1 MSPTGKVFVFGGVII
16 TSIALFAATLAGS
29 IISGIAFAVGELFGI
44 QLNKPQKWK
53 TVYKSYRDEIYVY
66 TIRKDK
72 DGKET
77 RSPRKLYKYENE
89 RVETYGPY
97 RVD

>member
-66 TIRKDK
+66 TIRIDK